1 MAGRGFDAA
10 LDECLAALQRGESLE
25 SCLSRYPKH
34 AQQLRALLSLGQ
46 HIRRL
51 PRSAPSSAA
60 SAAAW
65 RRLRLRAQEL
75 RQARTQGVGSLWLRS
90 LAVAASLFL
99 AVIIAGGA
107 TVFAAQDSLPDSPLY
122 RVKLASE
129 EARLW
134 FVLDETEKGDILL
147 DQSDERTEEIIALL
161 QKGKPV
167 PGRVLSALRD
177 RNARVVEILADHPDE
192 VALSAR
198 AQEQSAAQEELLLAL
213 WEDIS
218 PGAQSDYSQTVAAVH
233 NTQLRI
239 GGSLTTAVSA
249 DDLAGG
255 VLNISGKAERSAEGL
270 WRFGGVEVRVD
281 ERTLGG
287 EALEPGQT
295 AKVVAARGPNGRLQA
310 LNVVTAEAS
319 APGERTIVAGSIDEL
334 AKGEVQV
341 AGQTITITRNTLLR
355 LKLKPGKRVEIT
367 VSNVGGRA
375 VASTVKSAP
384 IDQEEEGLP
393 FLTYEGTI
401 EDEAR
406 TSGETNEWTVGGRR
420 FVITSTTE
428 IDARGG
434 QVKRG
439 SRARLEAV
447 SQDGKLR
454 ATRVIILETRDG
466 DDSVNIE
473 GLFQGVVVGNWRV
486 GGLEIVPPQAEA
498 PPAVGSVV
506 RVEGRWEDDRLEGEK
521 VILLVSPDGDQL
533 VRLQGVISQ
542 IATDSWQLGIAQ
554 VQVDEDTLIIG
565 DPEEGARALVW
576 ARQSGGRLQA
586 AYINVLDDGSP
597 NPQPQED

>member
-34 AQQLRALLSLGQ
+34 AQGLRSLLSLGQ
-46 HIRRL
+46 TIRRL

-75 RQARTQGVGSLWLRS
+75 RLARTRGAGSLWLRS
-90 LAVAASLFL
+90 LAVAASLVL
-99 AVIIAGGA
+99 AVIIAGGG

-129 EARLW
+129 DARLW
-134 FVLDETEKGDILL
+134 FVFDETEKGDILL

-167 PGRVLSALRD
+167 PGRVLSALQD
-177 RNARVVEILADHPDE
+177 RNARVAAILEDHPE
-192 VALSAR
+192 EIALSAR
-198 AQEQSAAQEELLLAL
+198 AEEQSAAQEELLLAL
-213 WEDIS
+213 WEDVS
-218 PGAQSDYSQTVAAVH
+218 PGAQSDYSQTVAALH

-239 GGSLTTAVSA
+239 GGSQATAVSP

-255 VLNISGKAERSAEGL
+255 VLNIAGEAERSAEGL

-281 ERTLGG
+281 ERTIGG

-295 AKVVAARGPNGRLQA
+295 AKVIAARGPNGRLQA

-319 APGERTIVAGSIDEL
+319 APSQRTIVAGSIDGF
-334 AKGEVQV
+334 ANGEVQV

-355 LKLKPGKRVEIT
+355 LKLKPGQRVEIT
-367 VSNVGGRA
+367 VNNVGGRA

-393 FLTYEGTI
+393 FLTYEGRI

-406 TSGETNEWTVGGRR
+406 TSGETNEWTVGGQR

-439 SRARLEAV
+439 NRARLEAT
-447 SQDGKLR
+447 SQDGALR
-454 ATRVIILETRDG
+454 ATRVVILDKGDE

-473 GLFQGVVVGNWRV
+473 GLFQGVVGGNWRV
-486 GGLEIVPPQAEA
+486 GGLEIVPPAGEA
-498 PPAVGSVV
+498 PPATGSVV
-506 RVEGRWEDDRLEGEK
+506 RVEGRWEDGRLEGEK
-521 VILLVSPDGDQL
+521 VILLVSPDGGQL

-542 IATDSWQLGIAQ
+542 IAADSWQLGIAQ
-554 VQVDEDTLIIG
+554 VEVGEDTLIIG
-565 DPEEGARALVW
+565 DPEKGARALVW
-576 ARQSGGRLQA
+576 AHHSGGRLQA

-597 NPQPQED
+597 NPEPQED